1 MRRREF
7 IAALGGA
14 AALPLAARVQQRD
27 RVRRIGM
34 LFPASTRTVP
44 IVFPI
49 AADPVG
55 AGVHARAASVST
67 GAGDFNTEVDAVV
80 IEKRCSRTT
89 AMAEVRKRDLWEALQ
104 GG

>member
-1 MRRREF
+1 
-7 IAALGGA
+7 
-14 AALPLAARVQQRD
+14 
-27 RVRRIGM
+27 M